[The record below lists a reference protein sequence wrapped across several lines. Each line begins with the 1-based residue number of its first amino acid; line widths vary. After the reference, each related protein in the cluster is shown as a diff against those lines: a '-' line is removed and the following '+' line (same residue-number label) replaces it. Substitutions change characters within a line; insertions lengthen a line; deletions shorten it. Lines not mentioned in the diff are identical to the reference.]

1 MRSLAILGS
10 GMVTGVGLSAP
21 ASCAAIR
28 CAIDNFNETRFMDDS
43 GEWIVGS
50 EVPLDQPWRGFE
62 KLVHMAVLAVKEC
75 LGHAATARPATIPL
89 LLCVAEPTRPGRMS
103 GLDGELLKRIEK
115 ELGVRF
121 HPRSAVIARG
131 RVSIAEALHVASHQI
146 TAECPLCIIA
156 GVDSFLSWP
165 TLSVY
170 QSKSRLLTSKNSNG
184 FIPGEAA
191 AAILVGAPRPGVEN
205 LICAG
210 IGAGH
215 EPATVDSEE
224 PLRADGM
231 VEAFKQA
238 MADAGCTLADVDYR
252 LVDVNGEQYGF
263 KEAALAMTRTLRDRK
278 ELFEIWHPTDCI
290 GEAGA
295 AIGPAILAIALAAS
309 RKGYAPGPGALC
321 HFAADSHDRAALV
334 LRYARARSN

>member
-10 GMVTGVGLSAP
+10 GMITGVGLSAP

-28 CAIDNFNETRFMDDS
+28 CAIDNFNETRFMDDG
-43 GEWIVGS
+43 GEWIIGS
-50 EVPLDQPWRGFE
+50 EVPLDQPWRGLE
-62 KLVHMAVLAVKEC
+62 KLVQMAVRAVKEC
-75 LGHAATARPATIPL
+75 LSNAGSARPSAIPL
-89 LLCVAEPTRPGRMS
+89 LLCVAEPTRPGRTS
-103 GLDGELLKRIEK
+103 GLDNEFLKRIEK
-115 ELGVRF
+115 ELGTKL

-131 RVSIAEALHVASHQI
+131 RVSIAEALHVASHLI
-146 TAECPLCIIA
+146 TAECPFCLIA

-191 AAILVGAPRPGVEN
+191 AAILVGAPKPGIEN
-205 LICAG
+205 LVCTG

-215 EPATVDSEE
+215 EPATVENEE

-231 VEAFKQA
+231 VQAFKEA
-238 MADAGCTLADVDYR
+238 MADAGCSLADVDYR
-252 LVDVNGEQYGF
+252 LADVNGEQYGF
-263 KEAALAMTRTLRDRK
+263 KEAALAMTRSLRDRK

-290 GEAGA
+290 GETGA
-295 AIGPAILAIALAAS
+295 AAGPAILAIALAAS
-309 RKGYAPGPGALC
+309 RKAYAPGPGVLC
-321 HFAADSHDRAALV
+321 HFAADAGDRAALI
-334 LRYARARSN
+334 LRYAQSKGN